1 MFLLLNDFEVI
12 IMSFTIT
19 ASQYMDYI
27 KIVAKRINENGEYIS
42 SLDAITGDGDHWANI
57 NMGFQCL
64 VENDAEI
71 RMMPFDNALKRI
83 GMLMMSKVGGSSGIL
98 YGGAYIAASNTVSGK
113 LEITGEDLCSVME
126 AMVKDMMS
134 RGKAEP
140 GYKTMIDA
148 LYPAV
153 EAFKSQIPNAMNRIC
168 LPAHRSQRAAEDG
181 NAAARSRPAIP
192 CKGRARQKT
201 PISSRVPLTCGTTS
215 SMMVIDNRM
224 STPVSILILRWTP
237 PIGIR

>member
-1 MFLLLNDFEVI
+1 
-12 IMSFTIT
+12 MSFTIT

-126 AMVKDMMS
+126 AMVNDMMS

-153 EAFKSQIPNAMNRIC
+153 EAFKSGISSSLNDCDILENVK
-168 LPAHRSQRAAEDG
+168 
-181 NAAARSRPAIP
+181 NAAINGAEATKAMQAV
-192 CKGRARQKT
+192 KGRASYQTNKGVGHLDPGAVT
-201 PISSRVPLTCGTTS
+201 
-215 SMMVIDNRM
+215 M
-224 STPVSILILRWTP
+224 SYQIECLCDYIIANILNK
-237 PIGIR
+237 

>member
-126 AMVKDMMS
+126 AMVNDMMS

-153 EAFKSQIPNAMNRIC
+153 EAFKSGISSSLNDCDILENVK
-168 LPAHRSQRAAEDG
+168 
-181 NAAARSRPAIP
+181 NAAINGA
-192 CKGRARQKT
+192 
-201 PISSRVPLTCGTTS
+201 
-215 SMMVIDNRM
+215 
-224 STPVSILILRWTP
+224 
-237 PIGIR
+237 